1 MSLRVIRYL
10 PIQNLPSFI
19 QGLDKTSNR
28 QAVIAVRRNG
38 TYAVHVVET
47 KEEAMKCAEYWYI
60 KFGSAANIYINKNLI
75 YGKGNTIEQEYKE
88 VNNDKIA

>member
-38 TYAVHVVET
+38 TYAVHI
-47 KEEAMKCAEYWYI
+47 EESMDQALKSAEYWYI
-60 KFGSAANIYINKNLI
+60 KFGNAANIYINKNLL
-75 YGKGNTIEQEYKE
+75 YGKGNTIEQEYRE